1 MALSIPLRSLPPNR
15 GAARGRAKAAR
26 GKAGWRGVTGTLAG
40 LALSLLLALSA
51 STLGHEGRYRLSVTL
66 AALSLG
72 AAGLVA
78 LKVVPYLVRKAFR
91 KQLEFKVEYE
101 LTREGAVYLLITGLI
116 TIASVN
122 TGNNLLF
129 MILAILLAGMLVS
142 GLLSKAVLSGLKL
155 ELALPEHIFAGQA
168 VGAGITI
175 GNVKRVIPSYSLT
188 VASSQRKKSG
198 AGGTTGSA
206 QQGRN
211 ILTAP
216 VYTPYVPARGSVRE
230 RVELRFPRRGRY
242 HEDCFEISSKF
253 PFSILRRKRLL
264 PVDQEILVLPA
275 VEAALESSSALPLL
289 RGEIESSLKGQGC
302 GLYSLRDY
310 QDGDSA
316 RQVDWKATAKTQKLK
331 VREFA
336 REEENRLAIIFDA
349 SVTELSDAARNRFE
363 RAINLCARLVWQA
376 SAEGSLLQF
385 TGGKLRT
392 PMSPAGEIV
401 YAVLE
406 ELAVLEPEVATGAT
420 PEVLPAF
427 EGGCI
432 ENDLVIFTQR
442 PASLPDCLGS
452 ARVIAMEEF

>member
-1 MALSIPLRSLPPNR
+1 M
-15 GAARGRAKAAR
+15 KTD
-26 GKAGWRGVTGTLAG
+26 WRGVTGTLAG

-51 STLGHEGRYRLSVTL
+51 SALGREGRYGLSVIL

-78 LKVVPYLVRKAFR
+78 VKVVPYLVRKTLR
-91 KQLEFKVEYE
+91 KQWELKIEYE
-101 LTREGAVYLLITGLI
+101 LTREGAAYLLITGLI

-155 ELALPEHIFAGQA
+155 ELALPEHIFAGHA
-168 VGAGITI
+168 VSAGITI
-175 GNVKRVIPSYSLT
+175 GNVKRVLPSYSLT
-188 VASSQRKKSG
+188 VMSSPRKKNG
-198 AGGTTGSA
+198 AGGSTGGA
-206 QQGRN
+206 PQRRN
-211 ILTAP
+211 ILTSP
-216 VYTPYVPARGSVRE
+216 VYTPYLPARGSVRE

-242 HEDCFEISSKF
+242 HEDSFEVSSKF

-264 PVDQEILVLPA
+264 PVDREILVLPC
-275 VEAALESSSALPLL
+275 VEAAPESSSALPLL
-289 RGEIESSLKGQGC
+289 RGEIESPRKGQGC
-302 GLYSLRDY
+302 SLYALRDY

-336 REEENRLAIIFDA
+336 REEENRLAIVFDA
-349 SVTELSDAARNRFE
+349 SVTELSDAARRRFE
-363 RAINLCARLVWQA
+363 RSVNLCARLVWQA
-376 SAEGSLLQF
+376 SAQGSLLQF

-392 PMSPAGEIV
+392 LMSPASEIV

-406 ELAVLEPEVATGAT
+406 ELAVLEPAMATSAAPGS
-420 PEVLPAF
+420 LPAF
-427 EGGCI
+427 EAGCA
-432 ENDLVIFTQR
+432 ENDPVVFTQR
-442 PASLPDCLGS
+442 PDCLPDFLRN
-452 ARVIAMEEF
+452 ARVINMEDSPENSFALESGTAHS